1 MTWTQELRQSVTD
14 ISQIQRKLGLSAAEL
29 AQLQK
34 LCAQFPMS
42 VPQYYLDLINWNDP
56 SDPIRKMCIPTFFEA
71 DSSGT
76 FDTSGEVD
84 NTVCVGV
91 QHKYRE
97 SALILTTN
105 RCAMYC
111 RHCFRKRQVGL
122 SDEEIAHHFFDVV
135 CNYSFV
141 FVFQFL
147 IVRLCNNYR
156 FRHYSIIQEG
166 ISSI

>member
-14 ISQIQRKLGLSAAEL
+14 ISQLQRKLGLSAAEL

-84 NTVCVGV
+84 NTCLL
-91 QHKYRE
+91 YTSPSPRD
-97 SALILTTN
+97 S
-105 RCAMYC
+105 
-111 RHCFRKRQVGL
+111 
-122 SDEEIAHHFFDVV
+122 
-135 CNYSFV
+135 
-141 FVFQFL
+141 
-147 IVRLCNNYR
+147 
-156 FRHYSIIQEG
+156 
-166 ISSI
+166 